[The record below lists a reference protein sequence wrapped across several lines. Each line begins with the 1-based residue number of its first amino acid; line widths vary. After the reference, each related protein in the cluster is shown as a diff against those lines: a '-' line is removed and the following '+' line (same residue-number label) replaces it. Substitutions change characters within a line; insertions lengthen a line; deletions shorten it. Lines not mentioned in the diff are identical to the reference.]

1 MAVITMEIILMKTY
15 RELMTYNTYE
25 ERLKYL
31 QTHSTIGED
40 VFGSRRHLCQAFYRS
55 NEWKNIRRKI
65 IIRDK
70 GCDLGL
76 EDYPIAG
83 RVIVHHIEP
92 ITIEDIVE
100 HNIDKLL
107 NPNNL
112 ICISHL
118 THEALHY
125 GSNVN
130 DPNALIERSM
140 FDTCP
145 WKIQ

>member
-1 MAVITMEIILMKTY
+1 
-15 RELMTYNTYE
+15 MTYKTYE

-31 QTHSTIGED
+31 QTHSAIGED
-40 VFGSRRHLCQAFYRS
+40 VFGSRRYLCQAFYRS
-55 NEWKNIRRKI
+55 DEWKRIRRKI
-65 IIRDK
+65 IIRDG

-112 ICISHL
+112 ICISHS

-125 GSNVN
+125 GSDVN
-130 DPNALIERSM
+130 DPNKLTERSM

-145 WKIQ
+145 WRIQ

>member
-1 MAVITMEIILMKTY
+1 MKTY
-15 RELMTYNTYE
+15 RELMMYNTYK
-25 ERLKYL
+25 ERLRYL
-31 QTHSTIGED
+31 QTHSTIGDE
-40 VFGSRRHLCQAFYRS
+40 VFGSRRYLCQMFYRS
-55 NEWKNIRRKI
+55 KEWKSTRRQI

-83 RVIVHHIEP
+83 VITVHHIEP
-92 ITIEDIVE
+92 ITMDDIVE

-112 ICISHL
+112 ICISDS
-118 THEALHY
+118 THKALHY
-125 GSNVN
+125 ASCAV
-130 DPNALIERSM
+130 DPNKLTERSM

>member
-1 MAVITMEIILMKTY
+1 MKTY
-15 RELMTYNTYE
+15 RELMTYKTYE
-25 ERLKYL
+25 ERLRYL
-31 QTHSTIGED
+31 QTHSAIGDE
-40 VFGSRRHLCQAFYRS
+40 VFGSRRYLCQMFYRS
-55 NEWKNIRRKI
+55 KEWKNTRRQI

-83 RVIVHHIEP
+83 VITVHHIEP
-92 ITIEDIVE
+92 ITMDDIVE

-112 ICISHL
+112 ICISDL
-118 THEALHY
+118 THKALHY
-125 GSNVN
+125 ASNAA
-130 DPNALIERSM
+130 DPNKLTERSM